1 MATTA
6 AAASGLDSAPA
17 NLRLTPEKYT
27 TLNTLLDHNKPEV
40 MEELVK
46 TYGEQGITGFLK
58 LTGAINSGGSAD
70 QIEYFEEGRRHRTI
84 TGSLDD
90 SNTGDQCELHVTADS
105 TNGVPIGP
113 NDVLMDSKDGTRF
126 IVIDAD
132 TTKDVM
138 YMALIE
144 NIQREDLNTLEEAKG
159 YKYLQEN
166 LQSSITEIAKTVGK
180 SRPAV
185 SNALRLLKLPDQIQD
200 SILKGE
206 INAGK
211 ARAILQRKTTQ
222 GMLQLWQKLL
232 TEKISVRK
240 TEKLASKRKVS
251 PQLQNIQDKLSRL
264 IGEKVVINQN
274 AKTRKG
280 FIKINFSKKTVS
292 RVLDKLQSIKS
303 D

>member
-1 MATTA
+1 MKKNKQLGQ
-6 AAASGLDSAPA
+6 GLGA
-17 NLRLTPEKYT
+17 LLTPTKNNLEDFNQSSILLSKIKPNPNQPRKNFADKSLKQLAQSINEKGLISPITVKKVENKYIIVAGERRYRAHKL
-27 TLNTLLDHNKPEV
+27 LNKKRILA
-40 MEELVK
+40 
-46 TYGEQGITGFLK
+46 Y
-58 LTGAINSGGSAD
+58 
-70 QIEYFEEGRRHRTI
+70 
-84 TGSLDD
+84 
-90 SNTGDQCELHVTADS
+90 
-105 TNGVPIGP
+105 
-113 NDVLMDSKDGTRF
+113 
-126 IVIDAD
+126 VIDAD

-144 NIQREDLNTLEEAKG
+144 NIQREDLNPLEEAKG

-206 INAGK
+206 INAGQ

-274 AKTRKG
+274 VKTKKG

-292 RVLDKLQSIKS
+292 RVLDKLKSIRS
-303 D
+303 E

>member
-1 MATTA
+1 MKKNKQLGQ
-6 AAASGLDSAPA
+6 GLGA
-17 NLRLTPEKYT
+17 LLTPSKNNLEDANQSSILLSKIKPNPNQPRKNFEDKSLKQLAQSIDEKGLISPITVKKVNNEYIIVAGERRYRAHKL
-27 TLNTLLDHNKPEV
+27 LNKKRILA
-40 MEELVK
+40 
-46 TYGEQGITGFLK
+46 Y
-58 LTGAINSGGSAD
+58 
-70 QIEYFEEGRRHRTI
+70 
-84 TGSLDD
+84 
-90 SNTGDQCELHVTADS
+90 
-105 TNGVPIGP
+105 
-113 NDVLMDSKDGTRF
+113 
-126 IVIDAD
+126 VIDVD

-144 NIQREDLNTLEEAKG
+144 NIQREDLNPIEQAKG
-159 YKYLQEN
+159 FKYLQEN

-200 SILKGE
+200 SISKGE
-206 INAGK
+206 INAGQ

-222 GMLQLWQKLL
+222 GMLQLWHKLL

-274 AKTRKG
+274 PKTKKG

>member
-1 MATTA
+1 MKKNKQLGQ
-6 AAASGLDSAPA
+6 GLGA
-17 NLRLTPEKYT
+17 LLTPSKNNLEDFNQNSILLSKIKPNPNQPRKNFVDKSLKQLAQSIDEKGLISPITVKKVDNKYIIVAGERRYRAHKL
-27 TLNTLLDHNKPEV
+27 LNKKRILA
-40 MEELVK
+40 
-46 TYGEQGITGFLK
+46 Y
-58 LTGAINSGGSAD
+58 
-70 QIEYFEEGRRHRTI
+70 
-84 TGSLDD
+84 
-90 SNTGDQCELHVTADS
+90 
-105 TNGVPIGP
+105 
-113 NDVLMDSKDGTRF
+113 
-126 IVIDAD
+126 VIDAD

-144 NIQREDLNTLEEAKG
+144 NIQREDLNPIEEAKG

-200 SILKGE
+200 SIFKGE
-206 INAGK
+206 INAGQ

-251 PQLQNIQDKLSRL
+251 PQLKDIQDKLSRL

-274 AKTRKG
+274 AKTKKG
-280 FIKINFSKKTVS
+280 FIKINFSKQTVS
-292 RVLDKLQSIKS
+292 RVLDKLKSIKS

>member
-1 MATTA
+1 MKKNKQLGQ
-6 AAASGLDSAPA
+6 GLGA
-17 NLRLTPEKYT
+17 LLTPSKNNLE
-27 TLNTLLDHNKPEV
+27 
-40 MEELVK
+40 
-46 TYGEQGITGFLK
+46 
-58 LTGAINSGGSAD
+58 
-70 QIEYFEEGRRHRTI
+70 
-84 TGSLDD
+84 D
-90 SNTGDQCELHVTADS
+90 SNQSSILLSKIKPNPNQPRKNFADKS
-105 TNGVPIGP
+105 LKQLAQSINEKGLISPITVKKVENKYIIVAGERRYRAHKLL
-113 NDVLMDSKDGTRF
+113 NKKRILAY
-126 IVIDAD
+126 VIDAD

-144 NIQREDLNTLEEAKG
+144 NIQREDLNPIEEAKG

-206 INAGK
+206 INAGQ

-274 AKTRKG
+274 SKTRKG